1 MERIPFETQALEGD
15 EGIMFV
21 KDLDVA
27 AIRFKHSTK
36 EIFVIYEKEL
46 GYSEDDLKAM
56 NWRRVKELVNENDG
70 KWTTKVKGIEFLLEV
85 LK

>member
-21 KDLDVA
+21 QDLDVA
-27 AIRFKHSTK
+27 EIRFKHSTK

-46 GYSEDDLKAM
+46 GYNEEDLSAM
-56 NWRRVKELVNENDG
+56 NWRRVKELVLEEG
-70 KWTTKVKGIEFLLEV
+70 GVWTSKKEGTEFLLEV
-85 LK
+85 SK